1 MTRKPSPRRAGW
13 AFAAVCAGVFLA
25 ALDQTMVVTVL
36 PSILQGLRIPLTR
49 LDSASWIITGY
60 LLGYTVAMPLFGR
73 IADVRGRRLMY
84 AVALGIF
91 VSGSAFCVVSP
102 NLNMLVG
109 ARVIQAAGGGA
120 LVPIGM
126 SIATEIFP
134 AARRALALGIIG
146 AAAEAGGVLGPV
158 YGAGLASLGGWKLI
172 FLINVPLGLLIG
184 VSTWLLL
191 HTLIRHGAVG
201 GGAPGRVDYA
211 GAAFMAIALASLTI
225 GLGGNAEVDSLA
237 VKPWWLIGSIVAFV
251 VFVLWELRQKEP
263 LIRLSFFRDIR
274 FTAANIASLAV
285 GTALIVGMVE
295 IPLYAYS
302 LLGKSE
308 VEGGLLLMR
317 LTVMIP
323 VGAVLGGWLAD
334 RLGYVV
340 SATAGFLAI
349 AAGYF
354 LITLWPQH
362 PGELLMTRDL
372 ALAGLGFG
380 LVIAPLGATVI
391 AVVGKAWT
399 ATGSAL
405 ITVTRMVGMTV
416 GLAAL
421 SSWGIR
427 RFNRLM
433 ADTPLPL
440 RSPDM
445 TDAQYNAAVQ
455 AYEQT
460 INTALQ
466 TLYSNFFLICAVI
479 ALVAVVPALMLS
491 RGSGRPKQPLPPL

>member
-1 MTRKPSPRRAGW
+1 MPSRHRTRW
-13 AFAAVCAGVFLA
+13 AFAAVSAGVFLA

-91 VSGSAFCVVSP
+91 VLGSTLCVLAP
-102 NLNMLVG
+102 NLNMLVA
-109 ARVIQAAGGGA
+109 ARIVQAAGGGA

-134 AARRALALGIIG
+134 PERRALALGVIG

-158 YGAGLASLGGWKLI
+158 YGAALAGVGGWKLI

-184 VSTWLLL
+184 AGAWLLL
-191 HTLIRHGAVG
+191 RSLIHNGAIG
-201 GGAPGRVDYA
+201 DGAPGRVDYA
-211 GAAFMAIALASLTI
+211 GACLMAVALASLTI
-225 GLGGNAEVDSLA
+225 GLGGNAEVDSPI
-237 VKPWWLIGSIVAFV
+237 VKPWWLVGSGAAFV
-251 VFVLWELRQKEP
+251 AFVLWELRQKEP
-263 LIRLSFFRDIR
+263 LIRLSFFKNVR

-285 GTALIVGMVE
+285 GAALIVGMVE

-334 RLGYVV
+334 RLGYAV
-340 SATAGFLAI
+340 SAVAGFLAI

-354 LITLWPQH
+354 LITLWPQQ

-427 RFNRLM
+427 RFNQLM

-440 RSPDM
+440 RAPDM
-445 TDAQYNAAVQ
+445 TDAQYNEAIQ
-455 AYEQT
+455 AYEQI
-460 INTALQ
+460 INSALE
-466 TLYSNFFLICAVI
+466 TLYSNFFLICAAI
-479 ALVAVVPALMLS
+479 ALAAVVPALLLGRGGS
-491 RGSGRPKQPLPPL
+491 RSRAPLPPL